1 MVDAVATPN
10 ELIVNVKLF
19 SFLDRPNVSLQ
30 LNCAIFL
37 ADLRRILLKL
47 FSALRN
53 GVSGV

>member
-1 MVDAVATPN
+1 MVDAVAAPN